1 MRELPNP
8 NIIDSS
14 IQVVAMVLREGLQPR
29 RIYDAVFE
37 LVCSTCGSLPD
48 EWGFC
53 ECMAGRN
60 Q

>member
-8 NIIDSS
+8 NIIDPS
-14 IQVVAMVLREGLQPR
+14 IQVVAMVLREGLKRR
-29 RIYDAVFE
+29 RIYDDIFE
-37 LVCSTCGSLPD
+37 FVCNACGSLPD

-53 ECMAGRN
+53 ECMAGRT